1 LDSEGGAIGR
11 EDGRQPAPE
20 GNGGEGIVPGKLAE
34 LLQPGGRLSRLLD
47 GYEQRPGQVRMLEQV
62 CRLLERGGVLAV
74 EAGTGVGKS
83 LAYGIPAAAFA
94 LARGRRVVISSATIN
109 LQEQLV
115 GKDLPLVGRLL
126 GRSLRFEL
134 VKGRGNYLCRRR
146 LADAWRRLH
155 VSQGPADGEQLARLV
170 SWAENSDDGS
180 LASLDF
186 RVDEELWERVS
197 SDADACLGMRCP
209 RRGECFF
216 ARARARAERA
226 QLLVVNHHLLLADLA
241 VRLDSGNWEKRAVL
255 PSFGHLVVDEAHELE
270 DAASSFFGVRIT
282 ARGMAR
288 LLGRLAGRRGRAGLL
303 DDLAREIES
312 LGGALAG
319 GRAQRLRQSTG
330 ELQQQAREVEQ
341 AYRRGL
347 EQLGQ
352 LLQERRQQGTESK
365 LRLDRLS
372 GDDYPA
378 EVDSSLREAADR
390 LRQLAGQVA
399 LLVERLGELGQEES
413 VSAEALAWVE
423 RARLLAE
430 HTDLVFSREADEQV
444 RWAESQRGGQ
454 ASLHAAPVELAPLF
468 RQVLFENMEAVVLTS
483 ATLTVGGDFEFFHER
498 LGLDG
503 LPPQRL
509 VELVVESPF
518 TYREQA
524 RLAIP
529 ADLIPPGQPGYEQAL
544 ADAVVQAV
552 AVSGGA
558 ALVLYTSWGTMRRVA
573 ERVAGRLGELGL
585 QLLVQGQ
592 ARRDELLERLR
603 QGGGVVLFGVDSF
616 WRGIDV
622 VGPALRHVVITRL
635 PFDVPGEPLI
645 EARGERLEARGLSAF
660 RHFSLPRAVLR
671 LKQGFGRLIR
681 SRGDRG
687 VVTLLDRRVLERSYG
702 REFLASL
709 PPARR
714 LVGPAE
720 DVFDELAEFFGSATS
735 RRVVPLE

>member
-1 LDSEGGAIGR
+1 MK
-11 EDGRQPAPE
+11 PE
-20 GNGGEGIVPGKLAE
+20 RLAR
-34 LLQPGGRLSRLLD
+34 LLQPHGALSRELP
-47 GYEQRPGQVRMLEQV
+47 GYEQRPGQVRMLEAV
-62 CRLLERGGVLAV
+62 CGHFAEGGVLVV

-83 LAYGIPAAAFA
+83 LAYGIPAAAHA
-94 LARGRRVVISSATIN
+94 LASGRRVVISSATIN

-115 GKDLPLVGRLL
+115 GKDLPLVCRLL
-126 GRSLRFEL
+126 ERPLHFEL

-146 LADAWRRLH
+146 LAEAWHRLH
-155 VSQGPADGEQLARLV
+155 QSEGRQDGEQLARLA
-170 SWAENSDDGS
+170 SWADSSTDGS
-180 LASLDF
+180 LAELTF
-186 RVDEELWERVS
+186 AVDAELWELVR
-197 SDADACLGMRCP
+197 SDADACLGIRCP

-241 VRLDSGNWEKRAVL
+241 VRLDSGNWKKRAVL
-255 PSFGHLVVDEAHELE
+255 PAFSHLVVDEAHELE
-270 DAASSFFGVRIT
+270 DAASSFFGMRIT

-288 LLGRLAGRRGRAGLL
+288 LLGRLAGKRGRAGLIGQ
-303 DDLAREIES
+303 LAREIED

-319 GRAQRLRQSTG
+319 GRAERLRQSTG
-330 ELQQQAREVEQ
+330 ELQQQAQEVEQ

-352 LLQERRQQGTESK
+352 MLQKHRRQDGGSK
-365 LRLDRLS
+365 LRLDKLV
-372 GDDYPA
+372 GGDYPA
-378 EVDSSLREAADR
+378 EAEASLREAADR
-390 LRQLAGQVA
+390 LRQLTGQVA

-413 VSAEALAWVE
+413 VSSEALAWVE

-430 HTDLVFSREADEQV
+430 HTDLVFSREPDEQV
-444 RWAESQRGGQ
+444 RWAESHGHGP
-454 ASLHAAPVELAPLF
+454 ASLHAAPVELAPIF
-468 RQVLFENMEAVVLTS
+468 RQVLFANMDTVVLTS
-483 ATLTVGGDFEFFHER
+483 ATLTVGGNFNFFHGR
-498 LGLDG
+498 VGLDES
-503 LPPQRL
+503 PASSPAS
-509 VELVVESPF
+509 LVVDSPF
-518 TYREQA
+518 DFRRQA

-529 ADLIPPGQPGYEQAL
+529 ADLPRPGQPAYEATL
-544 ADAVVQAV
+544 PTAVAQSV
-552 AVSGGA
+552 AVSGGG
-558 ALVLYTSWGTMRRVA
+558 ALVLFTSWGTMRWVA
-573 ERVAGRLGELGL
+573 EQVAGPLGEMGL
-585 QLLVQGQ
+585 ELLVQGQ
-592 ARRDELLERLR
+592 APRDQLLGRLR
-603 QGGGVVLFGVDSF
+603 RGGGTVLFGVDSF

-645 EARGERLEARGLSAF
+645 EARGERLENRGLSAF

-702 REFLASL
+702 REFLDSL

-720 DVFDELAEFFGSATS
+720 EVFDELANFFGTSGATT
-735 RRVVPLE
+735 RLVPWE